1 MYPSGTGSSFNI
13 LILDCNLI
21 FFCSGFKESSLRM
34 SDIGLDLF
42 RLLVSG
48 NLERFCKAAVAA
60 LPVGEV
66 GNCSLPSGLNPGNL
80 GKGWGIP
87 GSIIPGGKN
96 GFCDSK
102 RFWAFTGW
110 GELVVGEPGRPSG
123 CLKRPKG
130 GAGKPGGR
138 AGIGKGLG
146 DDATELDG
154 AGGEELLG
162 ELAGELFAVEVVAI
176 NGCWL
181 TEGTVVV
188 WAKFSGCW
196 WFSVGEGSFNNAA
209 RLLVISWGDACLF
222 KWGSSLSF
230 SVKPCN

>member
-13 LILDCNLI
+13 LMLDCNLI

-34 SDIGLDLF
+34 SDMGLDLL

-48 NLERFCKAAVAA
+48 NLERFCKAAAAA
-60 LPVGEV
+60 LLVGDV
-66 GNCSLPSGLNPGNL
+66 GSCSLPSGVKPGNL

-87 GSIIPGGKN
+87 GSIIPGGKK

-110 GELVVGEPGRPSG
+110 GELVGEGRLNG
-123 CLKRPKG
+123 CLRRPLRPKG
-130 GAGKPGGR
+130 GAGNPGGR
-138 AGIGKGLG
+138 PGIESGIG
-146 DDATELDG
+146 DDAIEVEG
-154 AGGEELLG
+154 GGGEALLG
-162 ELAGELFAVEVVAI
+162 ELAGELFDVVVVAI

-181 TEGTVVV
+181 TEVTEV
-188 WAKFSGCW
+188 WARFSGW
-196 WFSVGEGSFNNAA
+196 LLSVGDVGFNNAA
-209 RLLVISWGDACLF
+209 RLLAISWGDACLF